1 MYATSFILLLL
12 VAHVSSNCDTS
23 IRRLG
28 CRIQNSRC
36 TCDDFSCSSEYRYN
50 SYEDCQKALRG
61 KRSDSCH
68 PSPCQ
73 HGGSCI
79 QISQP
84 PGFKCRCEGTG
95 YFGARCNR
103 ACPRPGVRLLGD
115 VVFPYECI
123 VI

>member
-1 MYATSFILLLL
+1 MTL
-12 VAHVSSNCDTS
+12 VAVLN
-23 IRRLG
+23 I
-28 CRIQNSRC
+28 
-36 TCDDFSCSSEYRYN
+36 DFIHLYLCYT
-50 SYEDCQKALRG
+50 AG

-84 PGFKCRCEGTG
+84 PGFRCRCEGTG

-103 ACPRPGVRLLGD
+103 GMK
-115 VVFPYECI
+115 
-123 VI
+123 